1 MYTSIANHG
10 LTVKDKLI
18 ENYYILN
25 QIVQSIDTG
34 IAIFYEKQ
42 LVHVNNEIRR
52 MTGRTYKYLESN
64 LIDIISPTDLYKI
77 KRKFIGVLKH
87 ICEKADFYFNIIMPD
102 GNTKTLRCKFTL
114 VRIVEKNGVFA
125 MVHEVSKAELDAL
138 NHSDEVYSNVAHELR
153 SPLNAIIGFSNILDD
168 DSLSGADRAQYLTY
182 IRNSCKS
189 LLLLLDDF
197 SDFNKLKH
205 NKIQIEESLFDIE
218 SMFDELK
225 QWSLIF
231 RSECNK
237 TEDLNIV
244 CVKPQVPSSRM
255 ITGDPQRIK
264 QILINLLSNAIKFT
278 EKGSVSFSY
287 ELSANTLEFVV
298 KDTGIGIP
306 NNMLIKIFD
315 RFTQIGAIKSN
326 SGLGLGLA
334 ITKNLVELM
343 NGTIEVKS
351 HEGEGS
357 EFIIRLPLK
366 RVSQPSPAASV
377 SVSQDFVFSGKKIL
391 IAEDARINYILLEK
405 ILSKTGATILWAQ
418 NGEECVSLFEQNRD
432 TGVILMDMQMPVK
445 DGYAAAREILAIDST
460 MPIVAQTAFSMDDER
475 ERILNT
481 GCVDYIAKPIDRIEL
496 LKKIASVIR

>member
-52 MTGRTYKYLESN
+52 ITGRTYKYLESN
-64 LIDIISPTDLYKI
+64 LIDIISRADLFKI

-87 ICEKADFYFNIIMPD
+87 VCEKADFYFNIIMPNGD
-102 GNTKTLRCKFTL
+102 TKTLRCKFTL

-125 MVHEVSKAELDAL
+125 MVHEVSKTELEAL
-138 NHSDEVYSNVAHELR
+138 NHGDEIYSNVAHELR

-168 DSLSGADRAQYLTY
+168 DSLSTADRSQYLTY

-197 SDFNKLKH
+197 SVYNKLKH
-205 NKIQIEESLFDIE
+205 NKIQIADSLFDIDA
-218 SMFDELK
+218 MFNELE
-225 QWSLIF
+225 QWSLIY

-237 TEDLNIV
+237 SEDLNIV
-244 CVKPQVPSSRM
+244 CVKPSVSTMQM

-278 EKGSVSFSY
+278 EKGSVTFSY
-287 ELSANTLEFVV
+287 KLSGNILVLVV

-306 NNMLIKIFD
+306 NNMLTKIFD

-326 SGLGLGLA
+326 NGLGLGLA

-357 EFIIRLPLK
+357 EFVIHLPLK
-366 RVSQPSPAASV
+366 GVSHLSPSNTV
-377 SVSQDFVFSGKKIL
+377 SVSPDFVFSGKKIL

-405 ILSKTGATILWAQ
+405 ILSKTGAKILWAQ
-418 NGEECVSLFEQNRD
+418 NGEECVSLFKQNRD
-432 TGVILMDMQMPVK
+432 TGVILMDMQMPIK
-445 DGYAAAREILAIDST
+445 DGYAAAREILSIDAT